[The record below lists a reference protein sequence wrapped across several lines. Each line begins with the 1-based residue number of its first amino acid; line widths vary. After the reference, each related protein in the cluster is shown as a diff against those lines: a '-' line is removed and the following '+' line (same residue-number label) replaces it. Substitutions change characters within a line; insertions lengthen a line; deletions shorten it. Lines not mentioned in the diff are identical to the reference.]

1 MLKRV
6 IFSGYLK
13 TQVSALWLVCG
24 VLVNRSSFWS
34 LCSCCPPVKVS
45 SVVFIFN
52 FGNENCKSVSL
63 ITEIT
68 CYAFL
73 RKWKW
78 KSRGISS
85 SYVEKSSEKFYIKVL
100 PRIRQ
105 GKCPWWWDI
114 WIFPINCSQPYL
126 IFWLIA
132 NIKIQMHSK
141 FLGWKYLL
149 RETTPESSKVLKSSE
164 KYINVKLFMYSDR
177 RAQNISFMDN
187 ASGNAIVKATN

>member
-105 GKCPWWWDI
+105 EKCPWWWDI

-132 NIKIQMHSK
+132 NIKIQNAFQVPRLEIFVERNNTRIIKGFKIIWKIHKCKIIHIFRQTGSK
-141 FLGWKYLL
+141 Y
-149 RETTPESSKVLKSSE
+149 
-164 KYINVKLFMYSDR
+164 
-177 RAQNISFMDN
+177 
-187 ASGNAIVKATN
+187 